1 MTERLRLLWL
11 IPCRPV
17 AASGPLAR
25 FRRADK
31 RAACRYGLLT
41 TLLILGSGRAPAAGP
56 GVISGKLDKAG
67 VLTAARAVN
76 RDEPD
81 RKYPGEVDAKSGAFV
96 IKGLPLGAT
105 YDVVLEAGP
114 AILEGVNLKV
124 MRSDF
129 EEEQP
134 LKNEDVEAIKKAAL
148 SLNKFE
154 NKVEVLGVFGN
165 VQHAAVVLNKVRT
178 EAFINSNPG
187 EMIWRLEVWR
197 FERPDETWIK
207 RQDELATVHYRKRMQ
222 KTDFAKIALTLEPAL
237 GGIEL
242 TEKKPEVKLTPVAAP
257 ATEPGVRLRGK

>member
-1 MTERLRLLWL
+1 MAAQVRLRWL
-11 IPCRPV
+11 FALTV
-17 AASGPLAR
+17 LGLG
-25 FRRADK
+25 
-31 RAACRYGLLT
+31 RAA
-41 TLLILGSGRAPAAGP
+41 AAEP
-56 GVISGKLDKAG
+56 GVISGRLDKAG
-67 VLTAARAVN
+67 VLNAARAVN

-81 RKYPGEVDAKSGAFV
+81 RKYPGEVDTKTGAFV
-96 IKGLPLGAT
+96 IKGLPLGRT
-105 YDVVLEAGP
+105 YDVILEAGP

-134 LKNEDVEAIKKAAL
+134 LTKEDAETITKTAL
-148 SLNKFE
+148 ALNKFE

-165 VQHAAVVLNKVRT
+165 IQHAAVVLNKLRT
-178 EAFINSNPG
+178 EAFVNSSPG

-222 KTDFAKIALTLEPAL
+222 KIDFAKIALTLEPAL

-242 TEKKPEVKLTPVAAP
+242 TAKQPEVRLAPVAAP
-257 ATEPGVRLRGK
+257 AVEPGIRLHSEKAPGKPVAK

>member
-1 MTERLRLLWL
+1 MAERMRLRWLAALLAL
-11 IPCRPV
+11 
-17 AASGPLAR
+17 
-25 FRRADK
+25 
-31 RAACRYGLLT
+31 GL
-41 TLLILGSGRAPAAGP
+41 GRATAAEP
-56 GVISGKLDKAG
+56 GVISGKLDRPD

-81 RKYPGEVDAKSGAFV
+81 KKYPGEVDAKTGAFV

-105 YDVVLEAGP
+105 YDVVLEASP
-114 AILEGVNLKV
+114 AILEGINLKV

-134 LKNEDVEAIKKAAL
+134 LTKDDAETIEKTAR

-154 NKVEVLGVFGN
+154 NKIEVLGVFGN
-165 VQHAAVVLNKVRT
+165 IQHAAIVLNKLRT
-178 EAFINSNPG
+178 DAFYGSNPG

-222 KTDFAKIALTLEPAL
+222 KTDFAKVALTLEPAL

-242 TEKKPEVKLTPVAAP
+242 TDRQPEVKLAPVAAP
-257 ATEPGVRLRGK
+257 AAEPGIRLRSDRAPGKPVAK

>member
-1 MTERLRLLWL
+1 MAGRIRLRWLVALLAL
-11 IPCRPV
+11 
-17 AASGPLAR
+17 GLG
-25 FRRADK
+25 
-31 RAACRYGLLT
+31 RAA
-41 TLLILGSGRAPAAGP
+41 AAEP
-56 GVISGKLDKAG
+56 GVISGKLDRAG

-81 RKYPGEVDAKSGAFV
+81 KKYPGEVDVKTGAFV

-114 AILEGVNLKV
+114 VILEGVNLKV

-134 LKNEDVEAIKKAAL
+134 LTKEDVETIKKAAL

-154 NKVEVLGVFGN
+154 NTIEVLGVFGN
-165 VQHAAVVLNKVRT
+165 IQHAAVVLNKLRT
-178 EAFINSNPG
+178 EAFVNSNPG

-222 KTDFAKIALTLEPAL
+222 KTDFAKVALTLEPAL

-242 TEKKPEVKLTPVAAP
+242 TPKQPEMELAPVAAP
-257 ATEPGVRLRGK
+257 TAEPGVRLRSDRAPGKPAASRPGGSP

>member
-1 MTERLRLLWL
+1 MAERMRLRWLATLLVL
-11 IPCRPV
+11 
-17 AASGPLAR
+17 GLG
-25 FRRADK
+25 
-31 RAACRYGLLT
+31 RAA
-41 TLLILGSGRAPAAGP
+41 AAEP
-56 GVISGKLDKAG
+56 GVISGKLDKAE

-81 RKYPGEVDAKSGAFV
+81 KKYPGEVDAKTGAFV

-105 YDVVLEAGP
+105 YDLVLEAGP
-114 AILEGVNLKV
+114 AILEGINLKV

-134 LKNEDVEAIKKAAL
+134 LTKDDAETIEKTAR

-154 NKVEVLGVFGN
+154 NKIEVMGVFGN
-165 VQHAAVVLNKVRT
+165 IQHAAIVLNKLRT
-178 EAFINSNPG
+178 EDFYGSKPG

-222 KTDFAKIALTLEPAL
+222 KTDFAKVALALDPAL

-242 TEKKPEVKLTPVAAP
+242 TDKQPEVKLAPVAAP
-257 ATEPGVRLRGK
+257 ATEPGIRLRSDRAPGKPVAK

>member
-1 MTERLRLLWL
+1 MAELKDLRWLAALLL
-11 IPCRPV
+11 L
-17 AASGPLAR
+17 GLG
-25 FRRADK
+25 
-31 RAACRYGLLT
+31 RAA
-41 TLLILGSGRAPAAGP
+41 AAEP

-67 VLTAARAVN
+67 VLKAARAVN
-76 RDEPD
+76 REDPD
-81 RKYPGEVDAKSGAFV
+81 KKFPGEVDARTGAFV
-96 IKGLPLGAT
+96 IENLPLGAA
-105 YDVVLEAGP
+105 YDVVLEVGP

-134 LKNEDVEAIKKAAL
+134 LTRDDVEKLKAAAL

-165 VQHAAVVLNKVRT
+165 IGHAAVVLNKLRT
-178 EAFINSNPG
+178 EAFVNSNPG

-207 RQDELATVHYRKRMQ
+207 RQDELATVYYRKRMQ
-222 KTDFAKIALTLEPAL
+222 KADFAKIALTLEPAL

-242 TEKKPEVKLTPVAAP
+242 TEKQPEVKLAPVAAP
-257 ATEPGVRLRGK
+257 ATEPGVRLRSEKAPGKPVQ

>member
-1 MTERLRLLWL
+1 MAARNRLRWL
-11 IPCRPV
+11 
-17 AASGPLAR
+17 AAFLTLSL
-25 FRRADK
+25 
-31 RAACRYGLLT
+31 GL
-41 TLLILGSGRAPAAGP
+41 GRASAAEP
-56 GVISGKLDKAG
+56 GAISGKLDKAG
-67 VLTAARAVN
+67 VLTAARAIN
-76 RDEPD
+76 RDDPD
-81 RKYPGEVDAKSGAFV
+81 KKYPGSVDARTGAFV
-96 IKGLPLGAT
+96 IKDLPLGAT

-134 LKNEDVEAIKKAAL
+134 LTKEDVETIKKTAL

-154 NKVEVLGVFGN
+154 NKVEILGVFGN
-165 VQHAAVVLNKVRT
+165 IQHAAVILNKLRT

-222 KTDFAKIALTLEPAL
+222 KDDFAKVALTLEPAL

-242 TEKKPEVKLTPVAAP
+242 TEKQPEVKLAPVAAP
-257 ATEPGVRLRGK
+257 AAEPGIRLRKK